1 MAQWNAHKLAGPA
14 HDGLHLV
21 LRDRVRAKVDLEGA
35 PVGTEGTVML
45 TGGFNWLRYRVLF
58 DNGVEHG
65 FLDERHIERA
75 SKRFGRRR

>member
-1 MAQWNAHKLAGPA
+1 MAQWSGHKLAGPP

-21 LRDRVRAKVDLEGA
+21 LGEKARAKVDLDGVPA
-35 PVGTEGTVML
+35 GTTGVVML

-65 FLDERHIERA
+65 FLDERHLEPA
-75 SKRFGRRR
+75 PKRFSRRR